1 MWFMNSST
9 ISNTEINADDT
20 QKNELIIS
28 FKYLGN
34 CIPILV
40 IHWGENPFD
49 YDFMEVIKKY

>member
-1 MWFMNSST
+1 MNSST

-49 YDFMEVIKKY
+49 YGFMEVIKKY